1 MFASDGRHGEG
12 QQIANGTFRQFV
24 IDMVGKYGDNARQ
37 GIKHFESDPERKK
50 VLIAVPDYMNL
61 TILYKA
67 PCRCLCVAEYQFEPV
82 DC

>member
-37 GIKHFESDPERKK
+37 GIK
-50 VLIAVPDYMNL
+50 
-61 TILYKA
+61 
-67 PCRCLCVAEYQFEPV
+67 